1 MTSTHCGKEAE
12 LARPIIIDT
21 DPGIDDAVALLLAFA
36 SPEFD
41 IKGVTVV
48 SGNVALEHTVRNTL
62 QVCELA
68 DRRDVPVYPGCTR
81 PMLRDPVYGLFSGQG
96 GLGKTELPPPTM
108 TVRETHA
115 VDYLVAALTDAARA
129 GEPVTLCTLGPL
141 TNVALA
147 LAHTPRIRDGI
158 ESIVMM
164 AGAFRELGNRSI
176 SAEFNILVDP
186 HAAHIVFEAGI
197 PIVMLPLDVTHQAMA
212 TPARIDAIRAVG
224 NPVTDVVADILTF
237 WDRKD
242 SKRFGGRG
250 GPLHDPL
257 VLDYLLAPEHYG
269 SDEARVWVEHSSELL
284 MGHTVA
290 DFWGKTGEKPN
301 AKVVLKVDADAFFEL
316 LGRRLAKYARG

>member
-1 MTSTHCGKEAE
+1 
-12 LARPIIIDT
+12 LALPIIIDT

-68 DRRDVPVYPGCTR
+68 GRRDVPVYAGCTR
-81 PMLRDPVYGLFSGQG
+81 PLLRNPIYGLFSGQG
-96 GLGKTELPPPTM
+96 GLGKTELPAPTM
-108 TVRETHA
+108 KVQETHA
-115 VDYLVAALTDAARA
+115 VDYLVAALADAARA
-129 GEPVTLCTLGPL
+129 CKRVTVCTLGPL
-141 TNVALA
+141 TNLAVA
-147 LAHTPRIRDGI
+147 LAHTPQIKDGI
-158 ESIVMM
+158 ERIVMM

-197 PIVMLPLDVTHQAMA
+197 PITMLPLDVTHQAMA
-212 TPARIDAIRAVG
+212 TPARIDVIRSVG
-224 NPVTDVVADILTF
+224 NSVTEIVADILTF

-257 VLDYLLAPEHYG
+257 VFDYLLAPDHYG
-269 SDEARVWVEHSSELL
+269 SEEARVWVEHTSELV

-301 AKVVLKVDADAFFEL
+301 VQVVLKVDADAFFAL
-316 LGRRLAKYARG
+316 LGTRLAAYAKG